1 MILKKIE
8 ELEERVKTETTREQ
22 QDKIFDELTKCIDE
36 CEEASMRLTK
46 LLDIISNDVE
56 RPVHLQLVKGAH
68 KDDFQ
73 NSRIQQIEN
82 I

>member
-1 MILKKIE
+1 MILTKIS

-22 QDKIFDELTKCIDE
+22 QDQILDELTKCIDE

-46 LLDIISNDVE
+46 LLDHITDDGK
-56 RPVHLQLVKGAH
+56 RPARLRLVKGAH

-73 NSRIQQIEN
+73 NSRIQQIN
-82 I
+82 